1 MPLRSAPT
9 PAAGASRQQIEAEY
23 QAAYALLSPQQ
34 KRYDEAAQAFAD
46 FVANYPND
54 QLTPNA
60 QYWLGEA
67 YYVSQRNTEA
77 LQAFGVVVDKYPGST
92 KAPGAL
98 FKVGRLQQAAG
109 EPDAARAS
117 YRRVV
122 SDYPD
127 APAAGLARQ
136 KLEQLGG

>member
-1 MPLRSAPT
+1 M
-9 PAAGASRQQIEAEY
+9 
-23 QAAYALLSPQQ
+23 
-34 KRYDEAAQAFAD
+34 
-46 FVANYPND
+46 
-54 QLTPNA
+54 
-60 QYWLGEA
+60 
-67 YYVSQRNTEA
+67 SQRNTEA